1 MHCPRC
7 KGFMVT
13 TRLED
18 LWNSNTVNGWRCL
31 LCGENID
38 PVIQGNRRGHV
49 RRVRSRARVLGTSTA
64 KSAKGKAR
72 QW

>member
-13 TRLED
+13 NRLEE
-18 LWNSNTVNGWRCL
+18 LWSSDTVNGWRCL

-38 PVIQGNRRGHV
+38 PVIQVNRTRHV
-49 RRVRSRARVLGTSTA
+49 RRVRSRARVPGAPTA